1 MPEHNPENSVDPL
14 SGHYVDFPGSQLIK
28 PMPNT
33 EGILKTFDGYVR
45 VLHNGIRTL
54 KEIDLFS
61 KKDSTEVSPIR
72 KTTGYRNRGR
82 RLSSRNK
89 ISRRNILG
97 MMGVAGLTI
106 ASHSFQKAVVD
117 NAIDTVID
125 RVMDIGTHKE
135 TDPEV
140 NIKKPIIEEKAVAK
154 AEEKKRPEIIPY
166 SGISFG
172 RPEMDKAAS
181 SVGITL
187 ETYFAPSIPE
197 KVLSNLNALGEW
209 SNDPNFK
216 PELLP
221 IFAPSVLHH
230 RNLIYQLSDEFKI
243 NPNLIA
249 AFMSI
254 ESGGNH
260 QAVSIV
266 GAQGLFQVMPFHFDE
281 DFAKQKITD
290 PAAKIRYM
298 QNPVN
303 NGRKGMAFFINQCL
317 PGARRISGL
326 DQITKNNPYDVR
338 IIARAMMMYNAGV
351 TGGGMNWND
360 LTIET
365 QIYSEFG
372 VLFALDAQIAQE
384 LRLSGKSNAEIVQI
398 MSSKESDA
406 RNYAMMVHLSEFRR
420 KFGRYYNYDDRT
432 QLKTQLSKI
441 VPTLS
446 LEENYKILGPKW
458 KDLADSY
465 FAYIT
470 KPSFEWKTGPGGRQ
484 TINSGLA
491 YLYSQPEVI
500 EKNLTTNWLNPQTA
514 RP

>member
-1 MPEHNPENSVDPL
+1 MSNDIPEGSLRPD
-14 SGHYVDFPGSQLIK
+14 YPGSALLNNKATLQDVHTVASTIK
-28 PMPNT
+28 SGT
-33 EGILKTFDGYVR
+33 EYAA
-45 VLHNGIRTL
+45 
-54 KEIDLFS
+54 KEIIRNPVVRKFIPKAIRGLAIFGLVIGGIKANNHLETPQLPKAS
-61 KKDSTEVSPIR
+61 ASISMPFKPPKTEV
-72 KTTGYRNRGR
+72 
-82 RLSSRNK
+82 
-89 ISRRNILG
+89 
-97 MMGVAGLTI
+97 
-106 ASHSFQKAVVD
+106 AVV
-117 NAIDTVID
+117 
-125 RVMDIGTHKE
+125 
-135 TDPEV
+135 
-140 NIKKPIIEEKAVAK
+140 
-154 AEEKKRPEIIPY
+154 PY
-166 SGISFG
+166 SGVSFG
-172 RPEMDKAAS
+172 NPEMDKAAS

-187 ETYFAPSIPE
+187 ETYFQPAIPE
-197 KVLSNLNALGEW
+197 KTLVNLNALGEW
-209 SNDPNFK
+209 SDDPNFK

-260 QAVSIV
+260 QAVSVV

-303 NGRKGMAFFINQCL
+303 NGRKGMAFFVNQCL
-317 PGARRISGL
+317 PGARKLPGL
-326 DQITKNNPYDVR
+326 EQIAKENPYDAR

-351 TGGGMNWND
+351 TGGGLPWDD

-365 QIYSEFG
+365 QTYADFG
-372 VLFALDAQIAQE
+372 LMFALDAQIAQE

-406 RNYAMMVHLSEFRR
+406 RNFALMVYLSDFRR
-420 KFGRYYNYDDRT
+420 KHGRFYNYDDKT
-432 QLKTQLSKI
+432 QLKSQLSKI
-441 VPTLS
+441 IPTLS
-446 LEENYKILGPKW
+446 PEENSKILGLKS
-458 KDLADSY
+458 KDLVDNYYAYYKNPSY
-465 FAYIT
+465 
-470 KPSFEWKTGPGGRQ
+470 EWKTGPGGRQ

-500 EKNLTTNWLNPQTA
+500 GKNVTNNWSNPQTN